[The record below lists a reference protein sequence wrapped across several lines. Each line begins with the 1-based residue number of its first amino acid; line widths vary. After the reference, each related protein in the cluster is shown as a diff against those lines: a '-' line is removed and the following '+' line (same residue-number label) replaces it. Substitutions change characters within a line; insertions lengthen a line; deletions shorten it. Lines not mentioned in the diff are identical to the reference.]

1 MPARRAHPTRA
12 SALAR
17 LPPEPTDSTAFVTSA
32 CASVESGASVAPRQ
46 GVGRA
51 SGARRENTKVQ
62 RSVEVLVGRLIT
74 DEEFRRAFQ
83 RDPRG
88 TLQVAAEWGL
98 ELTAGELQALVSA
111 DHGMW
116 ERFAEEIDARL
127 QKASLRNR

>member
-1 MPARRAHPTRA
+1 MP
-12 SALAR
+12 LAR
-17 LPPEPTDSTAFVTSA
+17 PPPEPTDSTALATPA

-51 SGARRENTKVQ
+51 SGAGRENANVQ

-74 DEEFRRAFQ
+74 DEEFRRAFR

-98 ELTAGELQALVSA
+98 ELTACELQALVSA
-111 DHGMW
+111 DHRMW
-116 ERFAEEIDARL
+116 DRFAEEVDARL
-127 QKASLRNR
+127 QKASLRQR